1 MDTKEQHEYCTNKFI
16 ELANQLKKEDIDPV
30 MVSGGLMTASSVY
43 VTYVAAGN
51 NGALEA
57 SGIDKA
63 VDSYRR
69 TLEHYQVVK
78 RAHLEEL
85 QAKS

>member
-16 ELANQLKKEDIDPV
+16 ELANQLKTEDIDPV

-43 VTYVAAGN
+43 VTYVAASN
-51 NGALEA
+51 NGTLKP